1 MNSDVMHSRV
11 HDDPQGHRP
20 KANHETVGAEGLNFE
35 TAMRRPLVEPLILKN
50 LITEVKETVATDVVF
65 SKPRNTS
72 FGALQL
78 WNIRRKSRYA
88 AHSRKQPRI
97 VTGFGY

>member
-1 MNSDVMHSRV
+1 M
-11 HDDPQGHRP
+11 
-20 KANHETVGAEGLNFE
+20 
-35 TAMRRPLVEPLILKN
+35 EPLILKN